1 MRRNSQAKSKKTIR
15 LLIVMATCIVL
26 SAINYCRSEQHSGN
40 HERRFATPSDSLTAA
55 LLQVDIPD
63 SIPCHPIEY
72 TGMNIGFNPR
82 LHIPN
87 WVAWQLTADE
97 ADGEEPRTNKF
108 FADERVPG
116 SAESYDYNYSG
127 YDRGHM
133 APAGDMKWDKN
144 AISESFFMTNI
155 VPQAKALNSGA
166 WKRLEEKCRTW
177 ARVYGN
183 IYIVCGPVTSD
194 QPIEYIGDSRVFVPQ
209 RFFKAVIAIDT
220 DRPRGIGFIMPNGKV
235 PGGMQQS
242 AVTIDEIERITGY
255 DLFAALPDEIENE
268 IESQCDFHYWSTLK
282 TPRK

>member
-1 MRRNSQAKSKKTIR
+1 MSRNSQAKSKKAIR
-15 LLIVMATCIVL
+15 LLIVLATCIIL

-40 HERRFATPSDSLTAA
+40 HGRRITTPTDSLTAA
-55 LLQVDIPD
+55 LMQVDIPE
-63 SIPCHPIEY
+63 SIPCHLIEY

-108 FADERVPG
+108 FADENVPG

-155 VPQAKALNSGA
+155 APQAKALNSGA

-177 ARVYGN
+177 AKVFGD
-183 IYIVCGPVTSD
+183 IYIVCGPITTD
-194 QPIEYIGDSRVFVPQ
+194 APIEYIGDSRVFVPQ
-209 RFFKAVIAIDT
+209 RFFKAVIVINT

-235 PGGMQQS
+235 PGGMQQA
-242 AVTIDEIERITGY
+242 AVTIDEIERITGF
-255 DLFAALPDEIENE
+255 DLFAALPDDIENE